1 MVFAKTSGTQSVLAV
16 TKPDAATATAK
27 YLVSYGLELTPAN
40 EALGAA
46 VYADPICL
54 ETKILPSLLST
65 ANTDGNAISATNPW
79 IPFYNCYNTA
89 SETSK
94 NIVVAFSSGTT
105 NGGQRGYVNAIELA
119 YLVPFKVPNDRTE
132 GKVTCALSGTTP
144 TKNWLN
150 VHAASVMSTGFGI
163 GSCWYFGKDTTSS
176 MDHRK
181 VFLCRDLG
189 EVASGS
195 TQKLA
200 FQFSIW

>member
-65 ANTDGNAISATNPW
+65 ANSDGAGLSGANPW
-79 IPFYNCYNTA
+79 IPFYNCYNKVDPNTA
-89 SETSK
+89 T
-94 NIVVAFSSGTT
+94 NNVVVPLSTGTT

-144 TKNWLN
+144 TENWLN
-150 VHAASVMSTGFGI
+150 VHAASVMSTGFG
-163 GSCWYFGKDTTSS
+163 
-176 MDHRK
+176 
-181 VFLCRDLG
+181 
-189 EVASGS
+189 
-195 TQKLA
+195 
-200 FQFSIW
+200 

>member
-16 TKPDAATATAK
+16 TKPDAGSAAPT
-27 YLVSYGLELTPAN
+27 YLVSYGLELNAAN

-54 ETKILPSLLST
+54 ETSVVASLLWTPT
-65 ANTDGNAISATNPW
+65 AAAILGTNPW
-79 IPFYNCYNTA
+79 IPWYNCYNAVSDT
-89 SETSK
+89 TK
-94 NIVVAFSSGTT
+94 NIVLAKAANT
-105 NGGQRGYVNAIELA
+105 NGGQRGYVNAIEIA
-119 YLVPFKVPNDRTE
+119 YTVPFKIPNDRTE
-132 GKVTCALSGTTP
+132 GKVTCALSGTIT
-144 TKNWLN
+144 TQKNWLN

-163 GSCWYFGKDTTSS
+163 GSCWYFGKDTTEN
-176 MDHRK
+176 MTHRK

>member
-16 TKPDAATATAK
+16 TKPDAGSAAPT
-27 YLVSYGLELTPAN
+27 YLVSYGLELNAAN

-54 ETKILPSLLST
+54 ETKVLPSLLST
-65 ANTDGNAISATNPW
+65 AHTDGNGLDGTNPW
-79 IPFYNCYNTA
+79 IPFYNCYNAA

-94 NIVVAFSSGTT
+94 NIVVALTTGTT

-132 GKVTCALSGTTP
+132 GRVTCALSGTTP

-163 GSCWYFGKDTTSS
+163 GSCWYFGKDTTEN
-176 MDHRK
+176 MTHRK